1 MIPFMCGSMRMCKK
15 TRPEVRILVEKEKL
29 LFAFSTSCMVASQLI
44 GCAQPLLSTL

>member
-29 LFAFSTSCMVASQLI
+29 FAFSTSCMVASQLI